1 MLRKIFSNLRVLA
14 VILALLLVVNIIFL
28 CQPVFGTYT
37 GVSDYTAYYGS
48 GDDYLTKMTF
58 NGGCVN
64 ITFTKG
70 DRIETEAGVYQKV
83 GDKIAMITFDTDAG
97 HQVKTTHNRTC
108 VRKSV
113 FVLEY
118 GRYSDSAG
126 VNLISAYAVWMQIAL
141 GVAELAAL
149 VLILKQVVSKKG
161 TDASTDKKP
170 SEDEKMA

>member
-1 MLRKIFSNLRVLA
+1 MMRKIFGNLRVLA

-83 GDKIAMITFDTDAG
+83 GDKIAMITFDTAAE
-97 HQVKTTHNRTC
+97 HKVTTHERTC

-118 GRYSDSAG
+118 VIYSDAAG

-149 VLILKQVVSKKG
+149 MLILKQVVSKKE
-161 TDASTDKKP
+161 TDASTDEKP
-170 SEDEKMA
+170 SEDEKTA